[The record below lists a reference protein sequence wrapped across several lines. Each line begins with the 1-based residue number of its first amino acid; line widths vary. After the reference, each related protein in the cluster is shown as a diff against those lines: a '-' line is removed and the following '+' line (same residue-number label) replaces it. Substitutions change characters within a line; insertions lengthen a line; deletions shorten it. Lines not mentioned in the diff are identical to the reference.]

1 MSNAKDLI
9 LNFGFTN
16 ALLLLKQ
23 FSSTNLKVMLNKF
36 IFSTFVF
43 SDLSENQIQAI
54 PRKAF
59 RGAVDIKNL

>member
-1 MSNAKDLI
+1 MAEIIFLYILFVICKTEYIYIYSIFTFNLI
-9 LNFGFTN
+9 FFL
-16 ALLLLKQ
+16 
-23 FSSTNLKVMLNKF
+23 
-36 IFSTFVF
+36 